1 MTNVIE
7 FPVHRTKP
15 VQSARAIA
23 KTTCYELT
31 KFIAEEMN
39 KMYMPIYTDKAL
51 QAEVVKISDAYK
63 QLLLD
68 YFQNDANFEDDDSV
82 DPELLDKLCREESE

>member
-1 MTNVIE
+1 MNNVIE
-7 FPVHRTKP
+7 FPYHKTKALIN
-15 VQSARAIA
+15 ARAVA
-23 KTTCYELT
+23 KSTCYELT

-39 KMYMPIYTDKAL
+39 KMHMPIYEDKAL

>member
-7 FPVHRTKP
+7 FPHHKTKA
-15 VQSARAIA
+15 VTDARAVA

-39 KMYMPIYTDKAL
+39 KMHMPIYEDKAL
-51 QAEVVKISDAYK
+51 QAEVLKISDAYK
-63 QLLLD
+63 KLLLD
-68 YFQNDANFEDDDSV
+68 YFQNDDNF
-82 DPELLDKLCREESE
+82 

>member
-7 FPVHRTKP
+7 FPYHKTKALIN
-15 VQSARAIA
+15 ARAVA

-39 KMYMPIYTDKAL
+39 KMHMPIYEDKAL
-51 QAEVVKISDAYK
+51 QAEVVKISNAYK

-82 DPELLDKLCREESE
+82 DPETLDKLCREESE

>member
-7 FPVHRTKP
+7 FPYHKTKAL
-15 VQSARAIA
+15 QDARAVA
-23 KTTCYELT
+23 KTTCYEVT

-39 KMYMPIYTDKAL
+39 KLHMPIYEDKAL
-51 QAEVVKISDAYK
+51 QAEVLKISDAYK

-82 DPELLDKLCREESE
+82 DCELLDKLCREESE

>member
-7 FPVHRTKP
+7 FPYHKTTALKD
-15 VQSARAIA
+15 ARAVA

-39 KMYMPIYTDKAL
+39 KMHMPIYEDKAL
-51 QAEVVKISDAYK
+51 QAEVIKISDAYK

-68 YFQNDANFEDDDSV
+68 FFQNPANFEDDDSV
-82 DPELLDKLCREESE
+82 DCELLDKLCREESE

>member
-7 FPVHRTKP
+7 FPYHKTKALIN
-15 VQSARAIA
+15 ARAVA
-23 KTTCYELT
+23 KTTCLELT

-39 KMYMPIYTDKAL
+39 KMHMPIYEDKAL

-68 YFQNDANFEDDDSV
+68 YFQNVDKLDDDDSV
-82 DPELLDKLCREESE
+82 DCELLDKLCREESE

>member
-7 FPVHRTKP
+7 FPYHKTKALKD
-15 VQSARAIA
+15 ARAIA

-39 KMYMPIYTDKAL
+39 KMHMPIYEDKAL

>member
-1 MTNVIE
+1 MSNIVE
-7 FPVHRTKP
+7 FPYHK
-15 VQSARAIA
+15 SKALIDARAVA
-23 KTTCYELT
+23 KNTCYALT

-39 KMYMPIYTDKAL
+39 KMHMPIYEDKAL

-68 YFQNDANFEDDDSV
+68 YFQNYANVEDDDSV

>member
-7 FPVHRTKP
+7 FPYHKTKALIN
-15 VQSARAIA
+15 ARAVA

-39 KMYMPIYTDKAL
+39 KMHMPIYEDKAL
-51 QAEVVKISDAYK
+51 QAEVIKISDAYK

-82 DPELLDKLCREESE
+82 DPETLDKLCREESE

>member
-7 FPVHRTKP
+7 FPYEKTKALKD
-15 VQSARAIA
+15 ARAVA
-23 KTTCYELT
+23 KSTCYELT

-39 KMYMPIYTDKAL
+39 KMHMPIYEDKAL
-51 QAEVVKISDAYK
+51 QAEVVKISNSYK

-68 YFQNDANFEDDDSV
+68 YFQNVANFEDDDSV
-82 DPELLDKLCREESE
+82 DCELLDKLCRESE

>member
-7 FPVHRTKP
+7 FPYHKTKALIN
-15 VQSARAIA
+15 ARAVA
-23 KTTCYELT
+23 KSTCYELT

-39 KMYMPIYTDKAL
+39 KMHMPIYEDKAL

-82 DPELLDKLCREESE
+82 DPETLDKLCREESE